1 MLLAGLN
8 IGRCQG
14 KGEGGGG
21 GGSVVRGGGGVGA
34 RVLIILGIP
43 VVHIILGVLG
53 FLGILDILVIL
64 ELLENCSQSPFL
76 LSQATHVAER
86 FHLVNLLT
94 R

>member
-1 MLLAGLN
+1 L
-8 IGRCQG
+8 
-14 KGEGGGG
+14 
-21 GGSVVRGGGGVGA
+21 GA
-34 RVLIILGIP
+34 WVLIILGIP

-53 FLGILDILVIL
+53 ALGVLEILDILVIL
-64 ELLENCSQSPFL
+64 ELLENSPQSPFL